1 MFALRKHEQQYRAA
15 VMVLVVF
22 VVVILLR
29 SAALIA
35 VMLFVCRRSGA
46 LFSLSR
52 AKENE
57 EEFVE
62 IGKLSFLFVTSR

>member
-1 MFALRKHEQQYRAA
+1 VFALRKHVQQYRAA
-15 VMVLVVF
+15 VMVVVVF
-22 VVVILLR
+22 VVAILLR

-57 EEFVE
+57 EV
-62 IGKLSFLFVTSR
+62 R

>member
-15 VMVLVVF
+15 VMVVVVVF

-35 VMLFVCRRSGA
+35 LMLFVAEVVS
-46 LFSLSR
+46 FSLFR
-52 AKENE
+52 ARKRMKK
-57 EEFVE
+57 FVE
-62 IGKLSFLFVTSR
+62 IGKLSRVFVTSK

>member
-1 MFALRKHEQQYRAA
+1 
-15 VMVLVVF
+15 VLVVF
-22 VVVILLR
+22 VVAILLR
-29 SAALIA
+29 SAALIV

-57 EEFVE
+57 EV
-62 IGKLSFLFVTSR
+62 R